1 MNTNISKAFDAL
13 RNLVPAKGKLIHNHN
28 GYKVY
33 DLENFRVGIDV
44 NENHDTVN
52 YLDEKGLTGWT
63 ISKLE
68 GRIPNVIYNWVHHT
82 PEEMVKIAEAFAIRH
97 ADKRS

>member
-1 MNTNISKAFDAL
+1 MNHDVSKAFDVL
-13 RNLVPAKGKLIHNHN
+13 RNLVPAKGKPIHNHN

-33 DLENFRVGIDV
+33 DLENFRVGLDSV
-44 NENHDTVN
+44 ENHDTVN

-63 ISKLE
+63 ISQLE
-68 GRIPNVIYNWVHHT
+68 GGVPNVIYNWARHT
-82 PEEMVKIAEAFAIRH
+82 PEEMVKIAESFAIRH